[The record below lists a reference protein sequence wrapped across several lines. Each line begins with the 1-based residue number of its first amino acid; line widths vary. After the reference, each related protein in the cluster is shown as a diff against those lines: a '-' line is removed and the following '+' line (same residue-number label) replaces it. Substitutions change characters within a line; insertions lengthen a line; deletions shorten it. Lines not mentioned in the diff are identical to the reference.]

1 MWLNSCLPIV
11 KVKSWLFLGFL
22 RKKEQNTLNW
32 LDKQW
37 CFEVDQNEEKL

>member
-11 KVKSWLFLGFL
+11 KVKSWLFLGFFL
-22 RKKEQNTLNW
+22 EKKEQNTLNW

-37 CFEVDQNEEKL
+37 CFEVDHI